1 MYVCSSLE
9 SHAGPKWPKALPVFR
24 PKRCKND
31 NLCGATN
38 LYGLYKWVPHSL
50 PKNALYLVYWISQSK
65 GDALGI
71 TLGSSVK
78 QTSTWSKAFYCLIY
92 LDATTFVLPS
102 VFTLTETIYPKLLAE
117 ALPMNEKHPLP
128 VYMRHFLQT
137 IVARLHIPEETSYVG
152 LSLSLVQIV
161 LL

>member
-1 MYVCSSLE
+1 MPDQNGQKPYPFS
-9 SHAGPKWPKALPVFR
+9 GR
-24 PKRCKND
+24 N
-31 NLCGATN
+31 GAKTITFVAPQT
-38 LYGLYKWVPHSL
+38 YMACISEYPTPSSL

-78 QTSTWSKAFYCLIY
+78 QTSTWSKAFYCLIC
-92 LDATTFVLPS
+92 LDATTFVLPG
-102 VFTLTETIYPKLLAE
+102 VFTLTETICPKLLAE

-128 VYMRHFLQT
+128 VDMRHFLQT
-137 IVARLHIPEETSYVG
+137 NVARLHIPEETSYVG
-152 LSLSLVQIV
+152 LSLSLVQMA